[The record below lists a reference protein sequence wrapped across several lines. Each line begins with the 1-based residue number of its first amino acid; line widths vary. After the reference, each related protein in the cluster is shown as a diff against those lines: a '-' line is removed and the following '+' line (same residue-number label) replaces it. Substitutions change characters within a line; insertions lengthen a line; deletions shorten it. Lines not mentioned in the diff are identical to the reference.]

1 MMPPISRVQGAHR
14 PDRNRPLSAR
24 ILALIGCLAAAA
36 GAGTAQAET
45 LSFLADD
52 YCPNTCADPDRPGY
66 MIEIAR
72 AVFEPQGYHVAYKLM
87 GWARAIEETRTGRYA
102 AVVGGS
108 EEEFAGLVWSGP
120 IGLWRVAGA
129 TRRGQS
135 FDPESSSLDGLV
147 LGAIRGYH
155 YNDRIDDHIAQ
166 HGSDPRRVQFASGDD
181 ALLQNLRRLV
191 GGRLDV
197 VVDDPNVLRFVVGSA
212 GMENAV
218 ELTPAATAI
227 PLGIGFS
234 PALPQARTLAGLLGE
249 GIARLRREGRLA
261 VILARYGLEDWPP
274 SNP

>member
-1 MMPPISRVQGAHR
+1 MMPPTSRVQGTHR
-14 PDRNRPLSAR
+14 SDRKRRPSAR
-24 ILALIGCLAAAA
+24 VLALIGGLVAAVAA
-36 GAGTAQAET
+36 GAAQAET

-72 AVFEPQGYHVAYKLM
+72 AVLEPQGYEVTYKLM

-108 EEEFAGLVWSGP
+108 AEEFAGLVWSGP
-120 IGLWRVAGA
+120 VGLWRVAGA

-147 LGAIRGYH
+147 LGAIKGYH
-155 YNDRIDDHIAQ
+155 YNDRIDEHIARY
-166 HGSDPRRVQFASGDD
+166 GSDPHRVQFASGDD

-197 VVDDPNVLRFVVGSA
+197 VVDDPNVLRFVLSSA
-212 GMENAV
+212 GMADAV
-218 ELTPAATAI
+218 ELTPAVTAI

-234 PALPQARTLAGLLGE
+234 PALPQAGELARLLDE
-249 GIARLRREGRLA
+249 GITRLRREGRLA
-261 VILARYGLEDWPP
+261 AILARYRVEDWLP
-274 SNP
+274 SDR